1 MPTHGV
7 KSAAATPDQTEKER
21 DVAEVAE
28 DRRLSDARKAHGE
41 ENRLNSLPASDT
53 TCSNEQLSSLQ
64 TSIESGFTTMSS
76 SITKA
81 ITDCFSNMADK
92 FENNLLE
99 SDLEMSETE
108 EPDEPAS
115 GKQKERETASIESL
129 LDNRTKAAEDTTG
142 KASNEDPKSM
152 VLACIK
158 QDLQADE
165 VGDPIDTELSAI
177 ITSLLTKGMAEDK
190 LQEKMTKIARP
201 QNCEALTKVK
211 VNQLIWDN
219 LSANVRSQDLRMQ
232 KVQTSL
238 IKGITG
244 VVIATNKILSRLD
257 SIPEG
262 RDLTQGLS
270 DGIAMLANANKE
282 INMRRKEMIK
292 PDLHDDY
299 KHLCS
304 SSLETTSLL
313 FGDELSKQV
322 KDLTEVNRVG
332 KKVAHSR
339 SARANTFG
347 YKSRP
352 TFGHGRGAR
361 YQSSRGPHF
370 LGSRPS
376 GQAGGTFHGKRY
388 HKSVRGKQTQQS

>member
-7 KSAAATPDQTEKER
+7 KSAAATPDLTEKGR
-21 DVAEVAE
+21 NVAEVAE

-64 TSIESGFTTMSS
+64 ASIENGFTTMSS
-76 SITKA
+76 SLTKA
-81 ITDCFSNMADK
+81 ITDCFSNMADR

-99 SDLEMSETE
+99 SDLETSETE
-108 EPDEPAS
+108 EPDEAAS

-129 LDNRTKAAEDTTG
+129 LDNRTKAAQDKTG
-142 KASNEDPKSM
+142 RASNEDPKSM

-244 VVIATNKILSRLD
+244 VVIATNKILLRLD

-282 INMRRKEMIK
+282 LNMRRKEMIK

-299 KHLCS
+299 KLV
-304 SSLETTSLL
+304 LE
-313 FGDELSKQV
+313 F
-322 KDLTEVNRVG
+322 
-332 KKVAHSR
+332 SR
-339 SARANTFG
+339 NYFSPFWR
-347 YKSRP
+347 
-352 TFGHGRGAR
+352 
-361 YQSSRGPHF
+361 
-370 LGSRPS
+370 
-376 GQAGGTFHGKRY
+376 
-388 HKSVRGKQTQQS
+388 